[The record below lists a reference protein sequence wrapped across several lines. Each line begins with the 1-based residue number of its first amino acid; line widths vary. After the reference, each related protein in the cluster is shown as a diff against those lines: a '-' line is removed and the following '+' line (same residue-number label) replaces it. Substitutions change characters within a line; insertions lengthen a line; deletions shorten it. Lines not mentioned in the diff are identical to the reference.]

1 MFRYEVD
8 HPQNDEKDEDSHV
21 DELSIIQVSHEQKS
35 VQDEMVRVSLPPLTI
50 FLNDVN
56 EAYVL

>member
-1 MFRYEVD
+1 MFRYEID
-8 HPQNDEKDEDSHV
+8 HPQNDEKEEDSHV
-21 DELSIIQVSHEQKS
+21 DKLSIIQVSHAQKS
-35 VQDEMVRVSLPPLTI
+35 VKDEMIRVSLSPLTI